1 MKPKV
6 KVLEKELNVLLFFE
20 KGGIFP
26 IFDANFRQIL
36 SAEKPAMAATAVIW
50 DLTYW
55 TPKLHLWWFF
65 PHFFLSNDYFQF
77 F

>member
-36 SAEKPAMAATAVIW
+36 SAEKPAMAATAVI
-50 DLTYW
+50 
-55 TPKLHLWWFF
+55 
-65 PHFFLSNDYFQF
+65 
-77 F
+77 